1 MRGGCSTKSI
11 YDAYELNI
19 VDIKS
24 EDSYNVLEA
33 RANILELRPYFILQV
48 GGMW

>member
-11 YDAYELNI
+11 YDAYELSI

-24 EDSYNVLEA
+24 EDSYVLEA

-48 GGMW
+48 GGIW